1 MCRPHG
7 GRSAGRRSALALG
20 IASLAWAACS
30 SDDPLGTGTPASI
43 SMALG
48 NSAIT
53 LEQSGQASIALTLT
67 STGGHTDRKFLPWGT
82 GFSGEPAGS
91 KEGSIR

>member
-1 MCRPHG
+1 
-7 GRSAGRRSALALG
+7 
-20 IASLAWAACS
+20 
-30 SDDPLGTGTPASI
+30 
-43 SMALG
+43 MALG

-67 STGGHTDRKFLPWGT
+67 SKGGHTDRKFLPWEQA
-82 GFSGEPAGS
+82 SVEPAGS